1 MAVVVEFAGQIKR
14 AAGVSSKAIE
24 TDGTTSLMAI
34 VRGIGETHGEPLRS
48 LLLDADGQV
57 QKSLLVFIA
66 DRQVRGAQDCDVN
79 DGETITLLSPI
90 SGG

>member
-14 AAGVSSKAIE
+14 AAGVSTQAIE
-24 TDGTTSLMAI
+24 TAGATSLTAI
-34 VRGIGETHGEPLRS
+34 VRGIGQTHGEPLRS

-57 QKSLLVFIA
+57 QKSLLVFVA
-66 DRQVRGAQDCDVN
+66 DRQVRGARDLDVN
-79 DGETITLLSPI
+79 DGDTITLLSPI